1 MIISNFIW
9 NFFQE
14 IIQHSDNNP
23 TKFSVLCYA
32 YFQMLYNFG
41 TLFEK
46 NGVESLDRVTPLKN
60 RKEIKASI
68 AASPKAT
75 RCDLLATY
83 LYIGHNAF
91 LAKLYQDSTQL
102 TALDYGV
109 KLMPIPPQF
118 LNNLILY
125 SQSHLSGKTLELE
138 RAGFA
143 TKNTT
148 GLPADYTGTNFTS
161 TPNPKWEQLIV
172 PILMIAKK

>member
-23 TKFSVLCYA
+23 TKFSVLSYA

-46 NGVESLDRVTPLKN
+46 NGVQSLDRVTPLKN

-83 LYIGHNAF
+83 LYIGHNSF
-91 LAKLYQDSTQL
+91 LAKLYQDARQF

-118 LNNLILY
+118 LNNLIEY
-125 SQSHLSGKTLELE
+125 SQSHLSGKTVEL
-138 RAGFA
+138 
-143 TKNTT
+143 
-148 GLPADYTGTNFTS
+148 
-161 TPNPKWEQLIV
+161 
-172 PILMIAKK
+172 